1 MIEGQVAV
9 ITGGSRGLG
18 RHVALRL
25 AQEKVK
31 VAIAS
36 RSGTD
41 LGNVAREI
49 ADAGGTVHPIVA
61 DVSRWSDVE
70 RIIVSTHERFGRIN
84 ILVNNAGVGWYKPFD
99 EWSVEEIDLAIDVN
113 LKGTI
118 YMTKGVLPTMIANG
132 GGQIVNI
139 ASDLGRRVMPNM
151 AAYVA
156 SKYGVLGFAG
166 SILRE
171 VKGKGIK
178 ITTLTPGII
187 DTFFGGGQ
195 EGTRDPSWSLD
206 PEFVA
211 QMVVDV
217 LKLPKQWVI
226 DELAIHAMGQD
237 F

>member
-1 MIEGQVAV
+1 MIEGQVAIV
-9 ITGGSRGLG
+9 TGASRGLG
-18 RHVALRL
+18 RHVGRRL
-25 AQEKVK
+25 AQEKLRV
-31 VAIAS
+31 VLAGRSEHDLRSVAGEIAAMGGEAIAV
-36 RSGTD
+36 T
-41 LGNVAREI
+41 
-49 ADAGGTVHPIVA
+49 A
-61 DVSRWSDVE
+61 DVSRWPDVE
-70 RIIVSTHERFGRIN
+70 RIVDAAVARFGTVDIV
-84 ILVNNAGVGWYKPFD
+84 INNAGVGWYKPFD
-99 EWSVEEIDLAIDVN
+99 EWTIEEIDLAIDVN

-118 YMTKGVLPTMIANG
+118 YMTKAVLPLMINNG

-139 ASDLGRRVMPNM
+139 ASDLGRRVLPNM

-171 VKGKGIK
+171 VRSKGVK

-187 DTFFGGGQ
+187 DTFFGGGS
-195 EGTRDPSWSLD
+195 EGTRDASWSLD

-211 QMVVDV
+211 GIVADV

-226 DELAIHAMGQD
+226 DELAVHAMGQD